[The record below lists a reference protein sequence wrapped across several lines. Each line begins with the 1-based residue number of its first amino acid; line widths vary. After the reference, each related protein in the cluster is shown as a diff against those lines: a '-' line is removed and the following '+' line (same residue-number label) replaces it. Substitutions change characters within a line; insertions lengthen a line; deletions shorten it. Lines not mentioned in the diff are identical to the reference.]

1 MNIIKQE
8 RWSPYAAGALIG
20 VLSACCLLFF
30 KKTIGTSTSF
40 VKPVAFL
47 WSILN
52 KTSFEQNAFFR
63 EVLNN
68 KAWFDWQ
75 LMLVIGIFLGAYLS
89 RRLSK
94 TPPAIAPPSRFNLRP
109 FIGGVILM
117 LGARLAGGC
126 TSGHAITGGTQMAV
140 SGWLFMMG
148 VFALGIPTARLLYR
162 TRSVS

>member
-1 MNIIKQE
+1 MIKRE
-8 RWSPYAAGALIG
+8 KWSPYVVGALIG
-20 VLSACCLLFF
+20 TLAACSILFF

-40 VKPVAFL
+40 VKPVAFF
-47 WSILN
+47 WSLLN
-52 KTSFEQNAFFR
+52 QSSFEQNAFFQD
-63 EVLNN
+63 VLNN

-89 RRLSK
+89 RRLSN
-94 TPPAIAPPSRFNLRP
+94 TQPPIAPPSRFNIRP

-126 TSGHAITGGTQMAV
+126 TSGHAITGGTQLAV

-148 VFALGIPTARLLYR
+148 VFALGIPTALLLYR
-162 TRSVS
+162 KRST